1 MSQNYIENLS
11 KIIAKLPSMGP
22 RISKRIIL
30 HLASN
35 KNKVLIPLIN
45 ALKDIDQYIN
55 NCKICGNLDEGEICA
70 ICQDESRDKSIICI
84 VEEVADLWAIER
96 SFERTKSYRGL
107 YHVLNGKLSARAGQ
121 GIEDLSIDKLIQRIK
136 ESNIQ
141 EVIIATSA
149 TIDGQ
154 TAAHFLTEILKEYN
168 IKISRLAH
176 GIPIGSEIDYLDD
189 GTISIALNSRKE
201 V

>member
-1 MSQNYIENLS
+1 MKQNYIENLS

-22 RISKRIIL
+22 RISKRIVL

-35 KNKVLIPLIN
+35 KTKTLIPLIN
-45 ALKDIDQYIN
+45 ALQNLDQYIHH
-55 NCKICGNLDEGEICA
+55 CQICGNLDEGDICH
-70 ICQDESRDKSIICI
+70 ICLDETRDKSIICI

-96 SFERTKSYRGL
+96 SFERSKSYRGV
-107 YHVLNGKLSARAGQ
+107 YHVLNGKLSARVGQ
-121 GIEDLSIDKLIQRIK
+121 GIEDLSIDKLIKRIK
-136 ESNIQ
+136 ENKIQ
-141 EVIIATSA
+141 EIIIATSA

-154 TAAHFLTEILKEYN
+154 TTAHFLAEILKEYN

-176 GIPIGSEIDYLDD
+176 GIPVGSEIDYLDD